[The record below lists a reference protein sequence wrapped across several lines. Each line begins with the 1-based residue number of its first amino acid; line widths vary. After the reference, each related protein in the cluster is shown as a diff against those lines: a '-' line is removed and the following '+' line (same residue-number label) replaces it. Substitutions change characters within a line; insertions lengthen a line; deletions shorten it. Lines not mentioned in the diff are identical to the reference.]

1 MKIAITGSTG
11 QLGRKVINQLKKRID
26 TENIVALARNTE
38 KASDLGVQVRLF
50 DYDKPDILKA
60 ALNDIDTLL
69 MISASEIGKRV
80 KQHTNVLKAAK
91 EAGIKWIVYTSLLRA
106 DTSGINLAG
115 EHVATE
121 KAIMESG
128 IDYTI
133 LRHGW
138 YTENY
143 TGALGNALASGTLI
157 GSAGD
162 GKISSATR
170 EDFAEAAALVML
182 DEKNK
187 GRVFEFAGDEAYTL
201 SDLAAEVSGQTGREI
216 PYSNLPEDEYAQ
228 VLNQSGIPQGI
239 SDAIANWDT
248 SASQGDLYDDTHQL
262 STVLGRPTTSLSQA
276 VNDALEE
283 NK

>member
-1 MKIAITGSTG
+1 MKIAITGATG
-11 QLGRKVINQLKKRID
+11 QLGRKVIKHLKDRMDAKQ
-26 TENIVALARNTE
+26 IVALARNAG

-50 DYDKPDILKA
+50 DYDKPETLRKA
-60 ALNDIDTLL
+60 LSDVDTLFL
-69 MISASEIGKRV
+69 ISASEIGKRV
-80 KQHTNVLKAAK
+80 KQHTNVLTAAK
-91 EAGIKWIVYTSLLRA
+91 EAGIGWIVYTSLLRA
-106 DTSGINLAG
+106 DTSTINLAG

-143 TGALGNALASGTLI
+143 TGALGNALAAGTLI

-170 EDFAEAAALVML
+170 EDFAEAAALVLL
-182 DEKNK
+182 DSDNK
-187 GRVFEFAGDEAYTL
+187 GRVFEFAGDEGYTL
-201 SDLAAEVSGQTGREI
+201 SELAAEVSTQTGKNI
-216 PYSNLPEDEYAQ
+216 PYSNLPEDDYARE
-228 VLNQSGIPQGI
+228 LNKAGVPKGI

-248 SASQGDLYDDTHQL
+248 SASQGDLYDDSHQL
-262 STVLGRPTTSLSQA
+262 SEILGRSTTPLSQA
-276 VNDALEE
+276 VKDALSDM
-283 NK
+283 K